1 MASKKSKA
9 GPASASVP
17 QAQPST
23 AMAAVG
29 PDWKAILVR
38 VGAVAAVLWVIA
50 FIVPGTAG
58 TWLKGGVGVLTVVA
72 AGALVWFKRY
82 ITRTQQLGAILQNA
96 ASGADKEAAIKQIEQ
111 QFGTSDAQAAMAK
124 AQLELQLNQIDAALA
139 TLSAI
144 DLTRQMVPIADQVRA
159 MRATI
164 HLSRGEVK
172 EARVLVDAFEL
183 GKQQDNKTRA
193 MLVAVAAEAWART
206 GMAQKASDQLSL
218 FNPEDPEYADL
229 RVQMLRAR
237 AHVCI
242 HRDDVRGA
250 QNALQAL
257 AATNPFLMG
266 MFAGQKHVH
275 PLLEREARKL
285 AEKAGAVQRQVQR
298 VRR

>member
-1 MASKKSKA
+1 
-9 GPASASVP
+9 
-17 QAQPST
+17 
-23 AMAAVG
+23 MAAVG
-29 PDWKAILVR
+29 PDWQAILVR

-58 TWLKGGVGVLTVVA
+58 TWIKGGVGVLTVLA
-72 AGALVWFKRY
+72 IGALIWFKRY

-96 ASGADKEAAIKQIEQ
+96 SSGADKEAAIKQIEQ

-172 EARVLVDAFEL
+172 EARTLVDAFEL

-298 VRR
+298 IRR

>member
-1 MASKKSKA
+1 
-9 GPASASVP
+9 
-17 QAQPST
+17 
-23 AMAAVG
+23 MAAVG
-29 PDWKAILVR
+29 PDWQAILVR

-58 TWLKGGVGVLTVVA
+58 TWIKGGVGVLTVLA
-72 AGALVWFKRY
+72 IGALIWFKRY

-96 ASGADKEAAIKQIEQ
+96 SSGADKEAAIKQIEQ

-172 EARVLVDAFEL
+172 EARTLVDAFEL

>member
-9 GPASASVP
+9 APASASAP
-17 QAQPST
+17 PAQPST
-23 AMAAVG
+23 SMAAVG
-29 PDWKAILVR
+29 PDWQAILVR

-58 TWLKGGVGVLTVVA
+58 TWIKGGVGVLTVLA
-72 AGALVWFKRY
+72 IGALIWFKRY

-96 ASGADKEAAIKQIEQ
+96 SSGADKEAAIKQIEQ

-172 EARVLVDAFEL
+172 EARTLVDAFEL

-298 VRR
+298 IRR

>member
-1 MASKKSKA
+1 MASKKPKGSA
-9 GPASASVP
+9 APASTSAPKPEASV
-17 QAQPST
+17 
-23 AMAAVG
+23 AAVA
-29 PDWKAILVR
+29 PDWKSILVR
-38 VGAVAAVLWVIA
+38 VGAVAVVLWVIA
-50 FIVPGTAG
+50 LIVPGTWPKVLA
-58 TWLKGGVGVLTVVA
+58 GVLTVA
-72 AGALVWFKRY
+72 GIGALWWFQRY
-82 ITRTQQLGAILQNA
+82 MARTQALGAILQGANT
-96 ASGADKEAAIKQIEQ
+96 SADKEAAIKQIEQ
-111 QFGTSDAQAAMAK
+111 QFGTTDAQAAMAK

-139 TLSAI
+139 TLAGV

-172 EARVLVDAFEL
+172 EARELVDAFDL
-183 GKQQDNKTRA
+183 GKQQDSKTRA

-206 GMAQKASDQLSL
+206 GQAQKAQDQLAL

-237 AHVCI
+237 AHVCV
-242 HRDDVRGA
+242 HRDDLRGA

-257 AATNPFLMG
+257 ANTNPFLMG

-275 PLLEREARKL
+275 PMLEREARKI
-285 AEKAGAVQRQVQR
+285 AERAGAVQRQVQK

>member
-1 MASKKSKA
+1 MASKKSKTSNA
-9 GPASASVP
+9 PASAP
-17 QAQPST
+17 AARPTT
-23 AMAAVG
+23 AMAAAG
-29 PDWKAILVR
+29 PDWKAILLR

-58 TWLKGGVGVLTVVA
+58 TWLKGGVGVLTVLA
-72 AGALVWFKRY
+72 AGALVWFRRY
-82 ITRTQQLGAILQNA
+82 ISRTQQLGAILQGA

-124 AQLELQLNQIDAALA
+124 AQLELQLNQVDAALA
-139 TLSAI
+139 TLTAI
-144 DLTRQMVPIADQVRA
+144 DLSRQMVPIADQVRA

-172 EARVLVDAFEL
+172 DARALVDAFEL
-183 GKQQDNKTRA
+183 GKQQDQKTRA

-206 GMAQKASDQLSL
+206 GMAQKAADNLSL
-218 FNPEDPEYADL
+218 FNPDDPEYADL

-285 AEKAGAVQRQVQR
+285 AEKTGAVQRQVQR

>member
-1 MASKKSKA
+1 
-9 GPASASVP
+9 
-17 QAQPST
+17 
-23 AMAAVG
+23 MAAVG
-29 PDWKAILVR
+29 PDWQAILVR

-58 TWLKGGVGVLTVVA
+58 TWIKGGVGVLTVLA
-72 AGALVWFKRY
+72 IGALIWFKRY

-96 ASGADKEAAIKQIEQ
+96 SSGADKEAAIKQIEQ

-172 EARVLVDAFEL
+172 EARTLVDAFEL

-218 FNPEDPEYADL
+218 FNPDDPEYADL

-298 VRR
+298 IRR

>member
-1 MASKKSKA
+1 MASKKTKGS
-9 GPASASVP
+9 GVPASPSAPKPEASV
-17 QAQPST
+17 
-23 AMAAVG
+23 AAVA
-29 PDWKAILVR
+29 PDWKSILVR
-38 VGAVAAVLWVIA
+38 VGAVAVVLWVIA
-50 FIVPGTAG
+50 FIVPGTWPKVVAG
-58 TWLKGGVGVLTVVA
+58 VITLAGVG
-72 AGALVWFKRY
+72 GLVWFQRY
-82 ITRTQQLGAILQNA
+82 MARTQALGAILQGA
-96 ASGADKEAAIKQIEQ
+96 TSSADKEAAIKQIEQ

-139 TLSAI
+139 TLAGV

-172 EARVLVDAFEL
+172 EARELVDAFDL
-183 GKQQDNKTRA
+183 GKQQDSKTRA

-206 GMAQKASDQLSL
+206 GQAQKAQDQLAL

-237 AHVCI
+237 AHVCV
-242 HRDDVRGA
+242 HRDDLRGA
-250 QNALQAL
+250 QNALQSL
-257 AATNPFLMG
+257 ANTNPYLMG

-275 PLLEREARKL
+275 PMLEREARKI
-285 AEKAGAVQRQVQR
+285 AERAGAVQRQVQK

>member
-9 GPASASVP
+9 GAAPASTP
-17 QAQPST
+17 QAQPTT

-38 VGAVAAVLWVIA
+38 VGAVAAVVWVIA
-50 FIVPGTAG
+50 LIVPGVWPKVVA
-58 TWLKGGVGVLTVVA
+58 GVLTVLA
-72 AGALVWFKRY
+72 AGALIWFQRY
-82 ITRTQQLGAILQNA
+82 ISRTQQLGAILQNA

-124 AQLELQLNQIDAALA
+124 AQLELQLNQVDAALA
-139 TLSAI
+139 TLTAI
-144 DLTRQMVPIADQVRA
+144 DLSRQMVPIADQVRA

-172 EARVLVDAFEL
+172 EARSLVDAFEL

-257 AATNPFLMG
+257 ASTNPFLMG